1 MTETPQ
7 QQKARIRADVLARRA
22 DIGTEAQTAAAVA
35 LVAQAGMLG
44 LVSGR
49 AVSGFWPIRGEID
62 PLPLMAHLAG
72 EGARLCLPVVL
83 DAQTLVFRA
92 WTGDPDA
99 LVPARFGLM
108 EPRPEAEPVRPDIM
122 LVPLAAYD
130 GAFNRIGYG
139 AGYYDRAIAAMEAE
153 NHQPLLV
160 GVAYACQRVED
171 VPAEPHDR
179 PLAMVFT
186 DAGTELRPDTEGAI

>member
-22 DIGTEAQTAAAVA
+22 ELGTEAQTAAAAA

-44 LVSGR
+44 PVSGR

-62 PLPLMAHLAG
+62 PLPLMAHLRG
-72 EGARLCLPVVL
+72 QGARLCLPVVL

-92 WTGDPDA
+92 WDGDPDA

-108 EPRPEAEPVRPDIM
+108 EPGPEAEPVRPDIM

-130 GAFNRIGYG
+130 GSLNRIGYG
-139 AGYYDRAIAAMEAE
+139 AGYYDRAIAAMEADGHE
-153 NHQPLLV
+153 PLLV
-160 GVAYACQRVED
+160 GVAYGCQRVD
-171 VPAEPHDR
+171 SVPAESHDQ

-186 DAGTELRPDTEGAI
+186 DAGTETGPDTEGAI